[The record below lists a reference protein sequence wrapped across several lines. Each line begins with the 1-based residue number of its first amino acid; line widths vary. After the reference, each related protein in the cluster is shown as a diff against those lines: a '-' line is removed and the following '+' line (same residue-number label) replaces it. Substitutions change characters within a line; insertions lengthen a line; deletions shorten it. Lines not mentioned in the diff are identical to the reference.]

1 MQDKVSYL
9 DIMYGNLKG
18 HKSINKKGLSTLGGR
33 KALFY
38 LFFYFCVSRNIVQF
52 TAKAE
57 KRCGGSGIARR

>member
-38 LFFYFCVSRNIVQF
+38 LFFYFWIVRPLPQDSEE
-52 TAKAE
+52 T
-57 KRCGGSGIARR
+57 RGR